1 MKIEGV
7 ILAAGLSSRMGSN
20 KLLLNVLEMPMIER
34 VILNMLPFCE
44 RLIVVLG
51 HDGHKLEPLLK
62 KYDTVKLVYNSGYQS
77 GMFSSVKVGCE
88 HLKGDRF
95 FLTPADMPLISKD
108 TYKCLLEVNDSVVI
122 PSYQGKAGHPIL
134 LNIEVAEG
142 LRTRD
147 RQSSAESRPSIES
160 RPITE
165 AQNLREYLNDF
176 HKTYVSVPDEGIL
189 MDIDTRTVYD
199 KLKEGGLI

>member
-51 HDGHKLEPLLK
+51 HEGHKLEPLLK

-88 HLKGDRF
+88 HLEGDRF
-95 FLTPADMPLISKD
+95 FLTPADIPLISPD
-108 TYKCLLEVNDSVVI
+108 TYVSLLEVNDSVVI
-122 PSYQGKAGHPIL
+122 PSFQGKAGHPIL
-134 LNIEVAEG
+134 LNVEVAEG
-142 LRTRD
+142 LITRD
-147 RQSSAESRPSIES
+147 GLSNTVGHPF
-160 RPITE
+160 TE
-165 AQNLREYLNDF
+165 AQNLREYLNGF
-176 HKTYVSVPDEGIL
+176 HKTYVSVPNEGIL
-189 MDIDTRTVYD
+189 MDVDTQSVYEN
-199 KLKEGGLI
+199 LKKGGLI

>member
-62 KYDTVKLVYNSGYQS
+62 KYNTVKLVYNSGYQS
-77 GMFSSVKVGCE
+77 GMFSSVIVGCE
-88 HLKGDRF
+88 HLEGDRF
-95 FLTPADMPLISKD
+95 FLTPADMPLITKD
-108 TYKCLLEVNDSVVI
+108 TYKSLLAVNDSVVI

-134 LNIEVAEG
+134 LNVEVVKG
-142 LRTRD
+142 LVT
-147 RQSSAESRPSIES
+147 SAEQ
-160 RPITE
+160 PITE
-165 AQNLREYLNDF
+165 AQNLREYLKGF

-189 MDIDTRTVYD
+189 TDIDTRTEYD
-199 KLKEGGLI
+199 QLKEGGLI

>member
-95 FLTPADMPLISKD
+95 FLTPADMPLISTD
-108 TYKCLLEVNDSVVI
+108 TYKSLLEVNDSVVI
-122 PSYQGKAGHPIL
+122 PSFQGKAGHPIL
-134 LNIEVAEG
+134 LSIEVAEG
-142 LRTRD
+142 LRKSD
-147 RQSSAESRPSIES
+147 VHPIAEM
-160 RPITE
+160 
-165 AQNLREYLNDF
+165 QNLREYLKGF
-176 HKTYVSVPDEGIL
+176 HKTYVNVPDSGIL
-189 MDIDTRTVYD
+189 MDIDTRTEYD
-199 KLKEGGLI
+199 HLKEGGLI